1 MTFLFL
7 INLPIPFE
15 IEYKNFI
22 MGAKEYVKADD
33 KGVLF
38 LKLVEAGDGGREEHL
53 KEGEVQTFTMFLY
66 VLKNQPKVL

>member
-1 MTFLFL
+1 
-7 INLPIPFE
+7 
-15 IEYKNFI
+15 

-53 KEGEVQTFTMFLY
+53 KEGEVQIFTMFLQ
-66 VLKNQPKVL
+66 VLNKPTEGAININTTGTEYTINNL